1 MNITGTYG
9 MSDQHGEDRGTILPC
24 NERTIAERQRDS
36 HNEDNQISHNIRGTL
51 TIRIIHEFA
60 ILER

>member
-24 NERTIAERQRDS
+24 NERTIAER
-36 HNEDNQISHNIRGTL
+36 
-51 TIRIIHEFA
+51 
-60 ILER
+60 